1 MLCHVA
7 SASLYSMFVLNAD
20 ICTRQLS
27 VTCSAA
33 QHIHITSTSSRA
45 RARAGAPVQH
55 GAFAPPGSVD
65 TSEAK
70 SAEANHDR
78 NSGRWQ

>member
-7 SASLYSMFVLNAD
+7 SASRYSMYVLTAD

-45 RARAGAPVQH
+45 RAGAPEQH
-55 GAFAPPGSVD
+55 GAFAPPASVY

-70 SAEANHDR
+70 AVEANHDR
-78 NSGRWQ
+78 SSGRWR